1 MSDEEDDRLRAAFRH
16 LKAHDRR
23 RAPSFEASRSAP
35 KRRPIRTVWLVTGP
49 LLAAAAVLVA
59 VCSAPSSDDTS
70 RPMAS
75 APPTTAAG
83 APGAGPS
90 PPSDARLGAA
100 RPDPLPLDFLLDD
113 SFLSSKSSR
122 SFLSHVPDFD
132 SDFSKGSVR

>member
-1 MSDEEDDRLRAAFRH
+1 MSDEEDVRLRAAFRH

-35 KRRPIRTVWLVTGP
+35 KRRPIRTVWLVSGP

-70 RPMAS
+70 RPTAS
-75 APPTTAAG
+75 APQSAAT
-83 APGAGPS
+83 PRV
-90 PPSDARLGAA
+90 PPSELGAA

-113 SFLSSKSSR
+113 GFLSSKSSR